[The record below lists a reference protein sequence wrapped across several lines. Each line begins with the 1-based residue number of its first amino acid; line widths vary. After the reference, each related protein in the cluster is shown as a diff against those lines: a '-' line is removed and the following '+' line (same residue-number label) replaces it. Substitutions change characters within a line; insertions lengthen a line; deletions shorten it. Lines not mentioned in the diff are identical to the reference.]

1 MSRLIVSGKSR
12 TEIDISKYFGDYEFP
27 VVTKSLFHDEGKL
40 VPKKKNIL
48 FERSQKICL
57 YPEVN
62 FTILIEENKSI
73 IIFDATAVVN
83 RTDIQIQKGII
94 RTCRDFANLFS
105 KIILK
110 ES

>member
-48 FERSQKICL
+48 FERS
-57 YPEVN
+57 
-62 FTILIEENKSI
+62 
-73 IIFDATAVVN
+73 
-83 RTDIQIQKGII
+83 
-94 RTCRDFANLFS
+94 
-105 KIILK
+105 
-110 ES
+110 